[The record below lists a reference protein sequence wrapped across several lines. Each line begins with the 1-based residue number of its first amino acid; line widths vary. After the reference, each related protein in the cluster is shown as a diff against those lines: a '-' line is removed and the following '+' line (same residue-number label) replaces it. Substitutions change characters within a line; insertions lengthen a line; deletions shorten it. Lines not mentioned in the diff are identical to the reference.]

1 MKKIIA
7 ITLLTL
13 FALILLCALGCRSSK
28 EATIIKEETKEQV
41 SRDTKK
47 ETKSEADTAIKSD
60 TQITSSTNEEGETV
74 TTTEKTDYTPF
85 IDPKTGNLTNLPTH
99 KETTTT
105 THKKSKKGEVKTG
118 NKTTVDNKENK
129 SEISDEKSKDKKT
142 ITSEEETKTKKVAGV
157 KYVYY
162 SLLIGGI
169 MALIILL
176 VKYKSNILTALKWIV
191 KPIKTLFK

>member
-1 MKKIIA
+1 MKH
-7 ITLLTL
+7 
-13 FALILLCALGCRSSK
+13 LILSLIILIFSYGCGSRKAVTS
-28 EATIIKEETKEQV
+28 AKEETKEQV
-41 SRDTKK
+41 TTDTKK

-60 TQITSSTNEEGETV
+60 TQTTSSTNEEGETV

-85 IDPKTGNLTNLPTH
+85 IDPNTGDLTNLPTH

-105 THKKSKKGEVKTG
+105 THKKSKKGEVQTG
-118 NKTTVDNKENK
+118 SKTTIDNKENK

-142 ITSEEETKTKKVAGV
+142 IITEDETEIKKVAGV

-169 MALIILL
+169 MALIILIL
-176 VKYKSNILTALKWIV
+176 SYKSNILNALKWIV